1 MHPATRTQV
10 DGLGDAVSAATGKVF
25 DPAEDMARQE
35 FREESDVNYQL
46 SRYGV
51 DVPLRR
57 NPQFGE
63 VDWDLDLHGAHIA
76 FHNAQFAFVQLPEE
90 LRQRFRTPSEM
101 LDAMNSGELALALME
116 HRDKQKQSDPKESDP
131 ANPEPSAGENE

>member
-1 MHPATRTQV
+1 MHPAIRSQV
-10 DGLGDAVSAATGKVF
+10 DDLGDLYSASASISF
-25 DPAEDMARQE
+25 DPSEDMARQE
-35 FREESDVNYQL
+35 YREESDVNYQL

-76 FHNAQFAFVQLPEE
+76 FHNAQAAFLQLPEE
-90 LRQRFRTPSEM
+90 LRKRFRTPSEM
-101 LDAMNSGELALALME
+101 LDGMNSGELALALME
-116 HRDKQKQSDPKESDP
+116 QRDKQQATQPESDPK
-131 ANPEPSAGENE
+131 PEPEKEVSE